1 MTGQPLLSAQGQV
14 SQGTQVWGVVFVQPV
29 ATPQFSGGGGGV
41 IEVRFLFCFLG
52 CPGTPPSRKHL
63 EQAEWEQGQSH
74 LGSSPQPGGNHCGLF
89 WFLNGLFSP
98 GVTLSGLS
106 HMDTELLLSCPLL
119 LCKGEINFDLNL
131 ILTEDD

>member
-1 MTGQPLLSAQGQV
+1 M
-14 SQGTQVWGVVFVQPV
+14 
-29 ATPQFSGGGGGV
+29 
-41 IEVRFLFCFLG
+41 RFLFCFLG